1 VTLVADTAEHT
12 HGARLDRIIVL
23 AMIAAG
29 IIALDQVTKA
39 VAFHSLN
46 PYESRLV
53 LGGIVE
59 FHEQRNPGAAFGIL
73 RNVPGSAIIL
83 TATTVATLVLLAYLF
98 RRYIRS
104 HFATGT
110 LAAGLIYGGAIGN
123 GIDRVV
129 FGRVRDF
136 IALHLRIFDWPAFN
150 VADIMIVT
158 GIAMLLVGL
167 MLLPADTHRG
177 RHGVEAAQPAEPET
191 DHPPSEAAPGSRK
204 EA

>member
-1 VTLVADTAEHT
+1 VTPVADTPQEK
-12 HGARLDRIIVL
+12 HGARLDRILIL
-23 AMIAAG
+23 ALIAVG
-29 IIALDQVTKA
+29 IIALDQITKT
-39 VAFHSLN
+39 VAFGSLN
-46 PYESRLV
+46 PYESRFV

-83 TATTVATLVLLAYLF
+83 TTTTVATLVLLAYLF

-104 HFATGT
+104 HFVTGT
-110 LAAGLIYGGAIGN
+110 LAVGLIYGGAIGN
-123 GIDRVV
+123 GIDRVA

-136 IALHLRIFDWPAFN
+136 IALHLHIFDWPAFN

-158 GIAMLLVGL
+158 GIVMLLVGL
-167 MLLPADTHRG
+167 MLLPAGYH
-177 RHGVEAAQPAEPET
+177 AAQTAEPDT
-191 DHPPSEAAPGSRK
+191 DQTPNEAAPGSHR